1 VCDAAGSPM
10 RIQDIDIASLRPDEV
25 RVKVEATGVCHT
37 DISWAGG
44 ALFPR
49 FPVVLGHETA
59 GVVDAVGADVVG
71 LGPGDRVIIAL
82 SQSCGHC
89 RFCERGTPM
98 LCDKSGKGRSRLSLN
113 GQPVH
118 QGFGVGGFAEHLVIE
133 ANSVIKLP
141 DDVPSAVAAV
151 MGCAVSTG
159 LGAVFNV
166 AGVEFGTSV
175 LVLGA
180 GAVGLSVVMGAR
192 LAGAHDIVVVD
203 PSPERR
209 SHARDLGATRVLAD
223 TAALDGEL
231 FPFVFEAVGRK
242 DTMEF
247 AITAGERGG
256 AITLIGAPPPEVEIS
271 FNALEFVPSQRR
283 ILGCQTGNVRPHVDF
298 PRYFDLYR
306 AGRLPLDALVT
317 NTVPFDEL
325 ADGLTNAEM
334 LRGLRTVITF

>member
-1 VCDAAGSPM
+1 M
-10 RIQDIDIASLRPDEV
+10 RLRDIDITSLRSDEV
-25 RVKVEATGVCHT
+25 RVRVEATGVCHT
-37 DISWAGG
+37 DLSWAGG

-59 GVVDAVGADVVG
+59 GLVDAVGADVVG
-71 LGPGDRVIIAL
+71 LAPGDRVVIAL

-113 GQPVH
+113 GQSVH

-133 ANSVIKLP
+133 AHSAIKLP
-141 DDVPSAVAAV
+141 DDVPSQVAAV

-166 AGVEFGTSV
+166 ADVEYGTSV

-192 LAGAHDIVVVD
+192 LAGAHDVLVVD
-203 PSPERR
+203 PSSERR
-209 SHARDLGATRVLAD
+209 RHALGLGATRVVAD
-223 TAALDGEL
+223 TVALGDER

-242 DTMEF
+242 ETMEF
-247 AITAGERGG
+247 AIAAAERGG
-256 AITLIGAPPPEVEIS
+256 AVTLIGAPPPDVEIS

-317 NTVPFDEL
+317 STVPFDDL
-325 ADGLTNAEM
+325 ADGLVRAET